1 MGARPTATSRALFRP
16 LGPTDTANEVN
27 EVSLRKLLGAV
38 LMVKPGVKPHH
49 AWIRSVLPKNQHF
62 MGTYG
67 IWILYIYTVIYI
79 YIYNII

>member
-38 LMVKPGVKPHH
+38 LMVKPGVKKKPRLDQKCPPKESTFHGN
-49 AWIRSVLPKNQHF
+49 IRD
-62 MGTYG
+62 MD
-67 IWILYIYTVIYI
+67 IIYIYTVIYI
-79 YIYNII
+79 YNII